1 MRWKLPW
8 PKLAAS
14 GTGDEEK
21 PDGWQRHVEALR
33 QAGVPEPGAAV
44 QGRRPATVAD
54 EQALYDVAPSFAELL
69 PWVEFLP
76 QSKSMLLEDGQSVAA
91 FYELVPLGTEGREP
105 GWLAHARDALENA
118 LQDSFDELD
127 ENPWV
132 LQLYAQDEPSFDQY
146 MQTLRDYVQPRARD
160 TAFTEFYL
168 RFFGHHLRAVAKP
181 GGLFEDTVVTR
192 LRWRGQ
198 TRRVRMVIYRRA
210 TGQASR
216 RGQTPEQMLN
226 IVCDRLCGGLAN
238 AGIQARRM
246 VAADVHDWLLRWFNP
261 RPAML
266 GPSAE
271 DRERF
276 YALARYPDRP
286 KKARPAKSSWRAGG
300 ISASGCS
307 SASHAPTWRT
317 APGTSTACRTA
328 C

>member
-1 MRWKLPW
+1 
-8 PKLAAS
+8 
-14 GTGDEEK
+14 
-21 PDGWQRHVEALR
+21 
-33 QAGVPEPGAAV
+33 
-44 QGRRPATVAD
+44 
-54 EQALYDVAPSFAELL
+54 
-69 PWVEFLP
+69 
-76 QSKSMLLEDGQSVAA
+76 
-91 FYELVPLGTEGREP
+91 
-105 GWLAHARDALENA
+105 
-118 LQDSFDELD
+118 
-127 ENPWV
+127 
-132 LQLYAQDEPSFDQY
+132 
-146 MQTLRDYVQPRARD
+146 
-160 TAFTEFYL
+160 
-168 RFFGHHLRAVAKP
+168 VAKP

-198 TRRVRMVIYRRA
+198 TRRVRMVVYRRA

-261 RPAML
+261 RPTLL
-266 GPSAE
+266 GPRAE

-276 YALARYPDRP
+276 YALARYPDET
-286 KKARPAKSSWRAGG
+286 RPARSSWRAGG

-307 SASHAPTWRT
+307 SASHARTWST

>member
-160 TAFTEFYL
+160 TAFTE
-168 RFFGHHLRAVAKP
+168 
-181 GGLFEDTVVTR
+181 
-192 LRWRGQ
+192 
-198 TRRVRMVIYRRA
+198 
-210 TGQASR
+210 
-216 RGQTPEQMLN
+216 
-226 IVCDRLCGGLAN
+226 
-238 AGIQARRM
+238 
-246 VAADVHDWLLRWFNP
+246 
-261 RPAML
+261 
-266 GPSAE
+266 
-271 DRERF
+271 
-276 YALARYPDRP
+276 
-286 KKARPAKSSWRAGG
+286 
-300 ISASGCS
+300 
-307 SASHAPTWRT
+307 
-317 APGTSTACRTA
+317 
-328 C
+328 

>member
-8 PKLAAS
+8 HKSAAPKLAAS
-14 GTGDEEK
+14 GAGDDERPE
-21 PDGWQRHVEALR
+21 GWQRHVEALR
-33 QAGVPEPGAAV
+33 QAGIPEPGTAV
-44 QGRRPATVAD
+44 HGRRPATVAD
-54 EQALYDVAPSFAELL
+54 EQALYDVAPSFAEFL

-76 QSKSMLLEDGQSVAA
+76 DSKSMLLEDGQSVAA

-146 MQTLRDYVQPRARD
+146 MQTLRDYVQPRARN

-198 TRRVRMVIYRRA
+198 TRRVRMVVYRRA

-216 RGQTPEQMLN
+216 RGQTPEQMLG

-261 RPAML
+261 RPTLL
-266 GPSAE
+266 GPGVE

-276 YALARYPDRP
+276 YALARYPD
-286 KKARPAKSSWRAGG
+286 STEESEAGE
-300 ISASGCS
+300 IELASGRDFS
-307 SASHAPTWRT
+307 QRLFFGQPRSDVAQGTWH
-317 APGTSTACRTA
+317 
-328 C
+328 